1 MTVIYLSI
9 FVLFALWISLQEK
22 RSISNLLG
30 ISTAAMMVMF
40 LIQVYSGSSSMEDKL
55 GLMAVS
61 MLLLGCYSALFS
73 MIKNPVMRIALL
85 GTGLF
90 LGNKAINQTLIN
102 SQKIDLDPSAEILLR
117 LDANSE
123 REISQ
128 LENKYKIHLD
138 PAFTPLKYSTTELDD
153 YYSIDIE
160 EDRISEIQSLYNALD
175 QEPSVREIIWNT
187 LYKSTHTAGK
197 ATPQRDGRYLTSDPM
212 RNRQWNLDAIKYDE
226 MLSYITQNNILP
238 TKSARLY
245 ILDSGI
251 DSSHEEINDV
261 YRSLDTEYDRDVKG
275 HGTHCAGVAA
285 ASNNNGKGISSIIP
299 TSDWATVTSI
309 SVLGDNGYG
318 SRKTILEGMIT
329 AVDQGADVISMS
341 LGGLSLFGSRGLYD
355 EAVDYANANGAIVVV
370 AAGNSNSDA
379 DSYSPAN
386 SSGSITVSAIDEN
399 LNKASF
405 SNTVQ
410 NIEKAVAAPGTN
422 ILSAFPNNQYETYNG
437 TSMATPHVAGLIA
450 VLKAIKPNLTTDQ
463 AYTILN
469 DTGMPT
475 RDTGLTGKLIYPKE
489 ALKRVVER

>member
-1 MTVIYLSI
+1 MTIIYLSI
-9 FVLFALWISLQEK
+9 FILFALWISLQEK
-22 RSISNLLG
+22 RGISNLLG
-30 ISTAAMMVMF
+30 LGTAAMMVIF
-40 LIQVYSGSSSMEDKL
+40 LVQVYASASTMEDKL

-73 MIKNPVMRIALL
+73 MIKNPVMRLALL
-85 GTGLF
+85 GAGLV

-102 SQKIDLDPSAEILLR
+102 CQKANVDPTGEIILR

-128 LENKYKIHLD
+128 LESKYNIHLD
-138 PAFTPLKYSTTELDD
+138 PTFTPEKYNTTELDD
-153 YYSIDIE
+153 YYTIDIS
-160 EDRISEIQSLYNALD
+160 EDKESESKSIFIALE

-187 LYKSTHTAGK
+187 LYESTLTIGE
-197 ATPQRDGRYLTSDPM
+197 ATPQKKGRYLTSDPM

-226 MLSYITQNNILP
+226 MLTYIAQNNIRP
-238 TKSARLY
+238 KKSARLF

-251 DSSHEEINDV
+251 DSTHEEMNGV
-261 YRSLDTEYDRDVKG
+261 YRSLESSYDTDVKG
-275 HGTHCAGVAA
+275 HGTHCAGIAA
-285 ASNNNGKGISSIIP
+285 AGNNNGKGISSIIP
-299 TSDWATVTSI
+299 SADWATVTSI
-309 SVLGDNGYG
+309 SVLGDYGIG

-355 EAVDYANANGAIVVV
+355 QAVDYANANGAIVVV

-399 LNKASF
+399 LNRASF

-422 ILSAFPNNQYETYNG
+422 ILSAFPGNQYETYNG

-450 VLKAIKPNLTTDQ
+450 VLRAVQPRLTVDQ
-463 AYTILN
+463 AYVILR

-475 RDTGLTGKLIYPKE
+475 GDTRLTGKLIYPKE
-489 ALKRVVER
+489 ALRRAVER

>member
-1 MTVIYLSI
+1 MTIIYLSI

-22 RSISNLLG
+22 RGISNLLG
-30 ISTAAMMVMF
+30 LGTAAMMVIF
-40 LIQVYSGSSSMEDKL
+40 LVQVYASASTMEDKL

-73 MIKNPVMRIALL
+73 MVKNPVMRLALL
-85 GTGLF
+85 GAGLV

-102 SQKIDLDPSAEILLR
+102 CQKANVDPTGEIILR

-123 REISQ
+123 RDISQ
-128 LENKYKIHLD
+128 LESKYNIHLD
-138 PAFTPLKYSTTELDD
+138 PTFTPEKSNTTELDD
-153 YYSIDIE
+153 YYTIDIS
-160 EDRISEIQSLYNALD
+160 EDKESESKSIFIALE

-187 LYKSTHTAGK
+187 LYESTLTTGE
-197 ATPQRDGRYLTSDPM
+197 ATPQRKGRYLTSDPM

-226 MLSYITQNNILP
+226 MLTYIAQNNIQP
-238 TKSARLY
+238 KKSARLF

-251 DSSHEEINDV
+251 DSAHEEMNGV
-261 YRSLDTEYDRDVKG
+261 YRSLESSYDIDVKG
-275 HGTHCAGVAA
+275 HGTHCAGIAA
-285 ASNNNGKGISSIIP
+285 AENNNGKGISSIIP
-299 TSDWATVTSI
+299 SSDWATVTSI
-309 SVLGDNGYG
+309 SVLGDNGFG

-370 AAGNSNSDA
+370 AAGNSNSNA

-422 ILSAFPNNQYETYNG
+422 ILSAFPGDQYENYNG

-450 VLKAIKPNLTTDQ
+450 VLRAVQPRLTVDQ
-463 AYTILN
+463 AYVILR

-475 RDTGLTGKLIYPKE
+475 GDTRLTGKLIYPKE
-489 ALKRVVER
+489 ALRRAVER